1 MHSTVLRHIYLRFL
15 YINNTCQ
22 SDEYRNYLRYTI
34 QNEKIIKYSLKI
46 NYNYILTTVR
56 YNSYI

>member
-22 SDEYRNYLRYTI
+22 SDEYRHYLYTI